1 MLDAGHD
8 LALVLTQPDRPAG
21 RGLRP
26 AQSAV
31 KQLALA
37 RGLDVLQPAT
47 LRDLDVQARVAAA
60 RPAFLVVAA
69 YGLLLPQWAL
79 DVAPGG
85 ALNIHAS
92 LLPRWRGA
100 APIQRALLAGDAETG
115 ITIMRMDAGLDTGPM
130 LAQERI
136 AISAGDDAQSLHD
149 RLAALGARMIVAA
162 LAEAAAE
169 RVRAVPQSAQGVTYA
184 RKIEK
189 RETEIDWRRP
199 ASEIERAVRALR
211 PVPGAMARLRGE
223 TIKIWRAAVRG
234 DAGDAGTVL
243 AADAAG
249 VLVACGEGALLATEL
264 QRAGGKRLAAAEFL
278 RGCAIARGERLQ

>member
-100 APIQRALLAGDAETG
+100 APIQRA
-115 ITIMRMDAGLDTGPM
+115 
-130 LAQERI
+130 
-136 AISAGDDAQSLHD
+136 D
-149 RLAALGARMIVAA
+149 RKSV
-162 LAEAAAE
+162 
-169 RVRAVPQSAQGVTYA
+169 V
-184 RKIEK
+184 
-189 RETEIDWRRP
+189 
-199 ASEIERAVRALR
+199 
-211 PVPGAMARLRGE
+211 
-223 TIKIWRAAVRG
+223 
-234 DAGDAGTVL
+234 
-243 AADAAG
+243 
-249 VLVACGEGALLATEL
+249 
-264 QRAGGKRLAAAEFL
+264 
-278 RGCAIARGERLQ
+278 